1 MSKKKKIA
9 VLIAGPTA
17 SGKSELGLS
26 LAKALDGVIIN
37 ADSMQVYDALP
48 ILTARPGP
56 EEMARAPHRLYG
68 FVTPEMSYSVGQWLK
83 DVAAAI
89 DEVRA
94 SGKMPIILGG
104 TGLYFSGLLKGL
116 SPIPDISEDVRQYW
130 RGEARRL
137 SGPELHEILQVRD
150 RQMAERLKPG
160 DVQRIVRALEVITD
174 SGQSL
179 LDWQKIPGTALLN
192 ENDVAGLVVMPDRA
206 ELYGRTDARFDWMIE
221 NGALDEVRGL
231 VDLGLD
237 PGLPVMRALGVRDLM
252 LHLSGELS
260 LEDAV
265 IEAKTQTRRYAK
277 RQMTWLRRNMIAWN
291 SVDAKYLQNNLRKIL
306 SFIDD

>member
-17 SGKSELGLS
+17 SGKSELGLC
-26 LAKALDGVIIN
+26 LAEALDGVIIN

-68 FVTPEMSYSVGQWLK
+68 FVAPQMSYSVGHWLK

-89 DEVRA
+89 EMVRA
-94 SGKMPIILGG
+94 SGKMPIIVGG

-116 SPIPDISEDVRQYW
+116 SPIPDISVDVREYW
-130 RGEARRL
+130 RGEALRL
-137 SGPELHEILQVRD
+137 SGPELHEILHVRD
-150 RQMAERLKPG
+150 RQMAQRLKPG

-179 LDWQKIPGTALLN
+179 LEWQKIPGTPLI
-192 ENDVAGLVVMPDRA
+192 EEEDVAGLVVMPDRA
-206 ELYGRTDARFDWMIE
+206 ELYRRTDARFDWMLE
-221 NGALDEVRGL
+221 AGALDEVRAL

-237 PGLPVMRALGVRDLM
+237 AGLPVMRALGVRDLM
-252 LHLSGELS
+252 RHLSGELT
-260 LEDAV
+260 LEEAA

-277 RQMTWLRRNMIAWN
+277 RQMTWLRRNMIAWK
-291 SVDAKYLQNNLRKIL
+291 SVEMKYLQKNMQNIL